1 MHEQRVNGET
11 CVPPC
16 MTHSWGALETD
27 KQASGAGGRAAARSG
42 PNMLIAPVSDGWHA
56 CKSLFE
62 CSGGRGKGEN
72 RRWAAPC
79 FLAIA
84 EEQLQDT

>member
-42 PNMLIAPVSDGWHA
+42 PNMLVAPVSDGWHA
-56 CKSLFE
+56 CRV
-62 CSGGRGKGEN
+62 CSSVQEG
-72 RRWAAPC
+72 AAKARTDAG
-79 FLAIA
+79 LHRVSWR
-84 EEQLQDT
+84 